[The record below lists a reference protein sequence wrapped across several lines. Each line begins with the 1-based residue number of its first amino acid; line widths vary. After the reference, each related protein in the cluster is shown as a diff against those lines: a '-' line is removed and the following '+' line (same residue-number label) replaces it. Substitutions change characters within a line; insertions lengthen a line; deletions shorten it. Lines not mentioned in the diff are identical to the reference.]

1 MGIKVKKNCR
11 FAPQSIK
18 TTMSTAAATILE
30 KSYRNLVLQISLTH
44 ISFCIKDTLR
54 NKIETPVL
62 FPLNNNSNPSEI
74 ESSLSK
80 ILNETPALQNSFDHV
95 LVLHN
100 NNLLTFVPNVFF
112 DEQYMSSY
120 LQYNI
125 KIFPSDFFTSD
136 VVTNHEMNTVYV
148 PYVNINNLLID
159 RFGNFDYKHAF
170 TILVKKVLD
179 SCKNIDEP
187 QLYVHCQVDNFQI
200 IAVKNQRLLLFNTFE
215 YKNEDDF
222 IYYILFTAEQL
233 NMNPE
238 TFQLKLF
245 GQIYIGNDLYNIA
258 YKYIRNVTLFFDNNN
273 LENAIPQRDY
283 LENFILIHSCE

>member
-11 FAPQSIK
+11 FASQSIK
-18 TTMSTAAATILE
+18 TTMSTSSAPILE
-30 KSYRNLVLQISLTH
+30 KSYRNLVLQVSLSD

-54 NKIETPVL
+54 NKIETPIQ
-62 FPLNNNSNPSEI
+62 FTIENNTSQIEI
-74 ESSLSK
+74 EASLSK
-80 ILNETPALQNSFDHV
+80 IVNETPALQNPFDHV

-100 NNLLTFVPNVFF
+100 NNLLTFVPTVLF
-112 DEQYMSSY
+112 DEQYLSSY
-120 LQYNI
+120 LQYNT
-125 KIFPSDFFTSD
+125 KVFPSDFFTSD
-136 VVTNHEMNTVYV
+136 VVSNHEMNTVYI

-159 RFGNFDYKHAF
+159 RFGSFDYKHAF
-170 TILVKKVLD
+170 TILVNKVLD

-187 QLYVHCQVDNFQI
+187 QLYVHCQANNFQI
-200 IAVKNQRLLLFNTFE
+200 IAVKNQKLLLFNTFE
-215 YKNEDDF
+215 YKNEEDF

-245 GQIYIGNDLYNIA
+245 GQVYIGNDLYNITH
-258 YKYIRNVTLFFDNNN
+258 KYIRNVTLFFDHNN
-273 LENAIPQRDY
+273 LENAISQRDY